1 MNRVNSRND
10 YGHDDSTT
18 NMVVVTIIII
28 IIIIMAFSLLRTFA
42 PWNFHTQEQKF

>member
-1 MNRVNSRND
+1 MNQVNSRNHYD
-10 YGHDDSTT
+10 HDDSTT
-18 NMVVVTIIII
+18 NMVVVTI